1 MEEYVTKDF
10 LRAELSEIRAEIR
23 GEMTQ
28 IRLEMSQ
35 LSERLTRQMNGM
47 FIKTTLTLLIPMI
60 IMIIGLFFKK

>member
-10 LRAELSEIRAEIR
+10 LRAELSEIR

-35 LSERLTRQMNGM
+35 LSEHLTRQMNGM
-47 FIKTTLTLLIPMI
+47 FFKTTLTLLIPMI
-60 IMIIGLFFKK
+60 IMMIGLFFKR